1 MLPDVSGT
9 LLTTGNMPNVLES
22 TSFTGES
29 IFHGGASFLDE
40 DVVLGTRDAGAANK
54 GAATLE
60 LNAVLQGSKPL
71 HFEVMRLRAFREL
84 MPASIP
90 CASGVALQFVA
101 CFWLVLA
108 RSGRRPFLTSC

>member
-9 LLTTGNMPNVLES
+9 VLTTGNMPNVLES

-54 GAATLE
+54 GGATLE
-60 LNAVLQGSKPL
+60 LNAVLQGSSPL
-71 HFEVMRLRAFREL
+71 HFEVM
-84 MPASIP
+84 
-90 CASGVALQFVA
+90 
-101 CFWLVLA
+101 
-108 RSGRRPFLTSC
+108 